1 MEKFNKIKE
10 SWIANCSYREFASHG
25 SFRSTGGI
33 FLCAFIDSY
42 LYVAFNNGTIYTSDE
57 SGCDG
62 GCTSGIS
69 IHSQPND

>member
-10 SWIANCSYREFASHG
+10 RGLRIAATVRFASYG

-42 LYVAFNNGTIYTSDE
+42 LYVAFNNGTIL
-57 SGCDG
+57 
-62 GCTSGIS
+62 
-69 IHSQPND
+69 HQ

>member
-10 SWIANCSYREFASHG
+10 RGLRIAATVSSHHTG
-25 SFRSTGGI
+25 SCSTGGI

>member
-10 SWIANCSYREFASHG
+10 RGLRIAATVSSHHTGAFAAQAAYFFVLS
-25 SFRSTGGI
+25 
-33 FLCAFIDSY
+33 
-42 LYVAFNNGTIYTSDE
+42 FNNGTIYTSDE

-69 IHSQPND
+69 IHSQPDD